1 MNHGLWIEL
10 LVKKAQ
16 NLRVK
21 VMYLNSKEVAFL
33 PSMYY
38 RSWLATNMDKTTNKN
53 KTQNCK

>member
-21 VMYLNSKEVAFL
+21 VMYLNSKEVAFS

-38 RSWLATNMDKTTNKN
+38 RSWLAANMDKSTNKN